1 MELSKATL
9 EELTA
14 GFKTSQEMEAL
25 YAQML
30 QQMIN
35 RSLEAEMQAHLG

>member
-1 MELSKATL
+1 MELNKALL

-14 GFKTSQEMEAL
+14 GFKTPQELGSL

-30 QQMIN
+30 
-35 RSLEAEMQAHLG
+35 HTW